1 VDDADY
7 IDGAMKSSRF
17 RRVGAGRVPTR
28 FPTSVRQLK
37 SLTEGDDARC
47 VGSVETRTREELRCG
62 LRFTGV
68 FVCLLAAG
76 CVGVESAPP
85 GEPPVI
91 GATQGGAVGAE
102 PVIQPATP
110 SATPPQ
116 TPPTAQSVAKADSP
130 GTKTPLKVRA
140 SPATAERP
148 RKKESA
154 VPGPGKQETA
164 PPLDLVSLEQRLRDT
179 KAIGLFTK
187 ISLKNQV
194 DDLLAQ
200 FRAFHQGRAGAVLTE
215 LRERYNLLLLKV
227 LSLLQDGDPVLAR
240 AIAGSREAIWGVLAD
255 RAKFATL

>member
-1 VDDADY
+1 
-7 IDGAMKSSRF
+7 MT
-17 RRVGAGRVPTR
+17 PTI
-28 FPTSVRQLK
+28 F
-37 SLTEGDDARC
+37 EGNDERC
-47 VGSVETRTREELRCG
+47 VGSVETRTGEELRSG
-62 LRFTGV
+62 LRFIGRFV
-68 FVCLLAAG
+68 FLLAAG

-85 GEPPVI
+85 GKPPVI

-110 SATPPQ
+110 SATPPPTPLP
-116 TPPTAQSVAKADSP
+116 TPPTAQSVAKSDSP
-130 GTKTPLKVRA
+130 SAKTPLKA
-140 SPATAERP
+140 PAPPAIAEQP
-148 RKKESA
+148 RKKDSA
-154 VPGPGKQETA
+154 APSPGKQETT

-200 FRAFHQGRAGAVLTE
+200 FRAFHQGRAGGVLTE
-215 LRERYNLLLLKV
+215 LRERYNLILLKV

-240 AIAGSREAIWGVLAD
+240 AIAGSREAIWGVLSD